1 VPIHRNHPLICL
13 AAVACVPLTYAV
25 LAHCDIPWG
34 PLDVETPAVWC
45 GASVGTLRL
54 VLSGLGLLVPEI
66 VIAVSG
72 PVLRPVLRAIPF
84 ARIGRFVWNVETMAG
99 KVDEMHAVICPR
111 EPRA

>member
-1 VPIHRNHPLICL
+1 MAINRSHPLICL
-13 AAVACVPLTYAV
+13 TAVACVPLTYAV
-25 LAHCDIPWG
+25 LARCDIPWA
-34 PLDVETPAVWC
+34 PLDVETQAVWG

-66 VIAVSG
+66 VAL
-72 PVLRPVLRAIPF
+72 VLGPVLRAIPF

-111 EPRA
+111 EAKP